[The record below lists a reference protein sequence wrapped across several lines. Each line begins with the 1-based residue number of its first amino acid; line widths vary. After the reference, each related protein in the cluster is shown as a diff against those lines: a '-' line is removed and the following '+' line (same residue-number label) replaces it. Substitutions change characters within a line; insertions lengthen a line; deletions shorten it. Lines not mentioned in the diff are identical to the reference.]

1 MLSKKFLFVISCIVL
16 ITNYLSATTIQ
27 GKVTD
32 ENQQP
37 IEFANVILYSLPDSS
52 LVTGTITNKNGEF
65 LLSANDTEKGFLKI
79 SFIGYETQTVP
90 AISGQTI
97 VLKVESRLLNEVV
110 VQKSLPKIQLKND
123 ALVASVQNT

>member
-1 MLSKKFLFVISCIVL
+1 MVL
-16 ITNYLSATTIQ
+16 ITNYLSATAIQ

-37 IEFANVILYSLPDSS
+37 IEFANVILYSLPDS
-52 LVTGTITNKNGEF
+52 LLITGTITNKNGEF
-65 LLSANDTEKGFLKI
+65 LLSANGTEKGFLKI

-123 ALVASVQNT
+123 FHSSLIENSRF